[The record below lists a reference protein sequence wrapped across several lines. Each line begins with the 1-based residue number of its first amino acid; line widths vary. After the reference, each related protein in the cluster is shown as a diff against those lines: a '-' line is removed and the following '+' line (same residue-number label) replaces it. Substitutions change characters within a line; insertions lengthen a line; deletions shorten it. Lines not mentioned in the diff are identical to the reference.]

1 VARSRAIGLAATAG
15 AVLLLLLLFH
25 PPALPWSQTMHLT
38 LEAGS
43 FGELNTDASVELA
56 GVRVGTVDGLELRQ
70 GRALVRVSV
79 DRAYASL
86 LHADTAALIRPHGLL
101 GPRYV
106 ELEGGR
112 RGLLGDGATIPISR
126 VHVTTDLDQV
136 LNALQPDVRQS
147 LQTLIV
153 ELGAASDGRG
163 QDINATLKSLS
174 AATDDLATVAAAL
187 RQRDQDL
194 AGTVVAAEQL
204 NRDLQNAPLD
214 AQIRDTNQVLSG
226 LVQVNGSIGHGI
238 DHTATTLQALDVVLN
253 GNSGNLAKTLDE
265 APATVTRLRAVLVE
279 ATGLV
284 NGVNPAVP
292 SLMTAIVETES
303 AFSGADANG
312 HFVRIQTI
320 LGACTIGLSAG
331 CVAQGTSRTATTAGA
346 AAGTAQT
353 SASATHSN
361 ASAPATPPASA
372 PPASHTSDQDLLRLF
387 LGNNG

>member
-15 AVLLLLLLFH
+15 AALLLVLLFH
-25 PPALPWSQTMHLT
+25 PPSLPWSRTMHLS

-43 FGELNTDASVELA
+43 FGELNPDASVELA
-56 GVRVGTVDGLELRQ
+56 GIRVGSVEGLDLRQ
-70 GRALVRVSV
+70 GRALVRISV
-79 DRAYASL
+79 DPAYANL
-86 LHADTAALIRPHGLL
+86 LHADAAALIRPHGLL

-106 ELEGGR
+106 ELDGGR
-112 RGLLGDGATIPISR
+112 RGRLADGATIPISR

-136 LNALQPDVRQS
+136 LSALQPDVRQS

-163 QDINATLKSLS
+163 PDVNDTLKSLGAS
-174 AATDDLATVAAAL
+174 IDDLATVTATL

-194 AGTVVAAEQL
+194 ARTVVDSERL

-214 AQIRDTNQVLSG
+214 AQLRDTNQVLSG
-226 LVQVNGSIGHGI
+226 LVQVDGSIGHGI
-238 DHTATTLQALDVVLN
+238 DHTATTLQALDVVLD
-253 GNSGNLAKTLDE
+253 GNSGNLARTIDE
-265 APATVTRLRAVLVE
+265 APATVTRLRAVLSE

-292 SLMTAIVETES
+292 SLMTAVVETES

-320 LGACTIGLSAG
+320 LGACTVGLDVG
-331 CVAQGTSRTATTAGA
+331 CAAQGTSTA
-346 AAGTAQT
+346 AAPDRPG
-353 SASATHSN
+353 SDSTHTP
-361 ASAPATPPASA
+361 APALPPAPA
-372 PPASHTSDQDLLRLF
+372 PPVSHASDQDLLRLF